1 MIKNAPKI
9 AAIDVGTNSF
19 HLIIVS
25 VDHRG
30 IMQVFYKEK
39 EVVRLGCCAGDMKE
53 LQEDAIQ
60 RGIDALN
67 RFALLAHSESAEIC
81 AVATSAVREAANK
94 EDFVQRVNKET
105 GISIEVVSGIE
116 EGRLIYLGAI
126 HALPIENQ
134 KVLII
139 DIGGGST
146 ETIIGFK
153 GEVKYIHSEKLG
165 AIRINQ
171 QFFPDGNISDE
182 SINSCRDYIKGSWA
196 PTMKRLIEIGFETVI
211 GTSGT
216 IINLVIMAL
225 LARNET
231 LPEELNGNSVSR
243 EELLNIIGE
252 IISYKTSEERK
263 LIPGLDPTRAD
274 IIVGGAL
281 IIENA
286 IKSLN
291 IQSIT
296 ISSYALREG
305 IVFNTIQKNI
315 ALLEQHQLSN
325 LRYQTIYNIGERYN
339 FFLEHSEHVKNLSL
353 EIFDGLKLIHKL
365 GYKEREWLEAAA
377 LLHDVGFYISK
388 DQHHKHSYYLI
399 SHCDMPGFTKDE
411 SEIIAN
417 IARYHRKS
425 FPKKKHLNFN
435 KLNKEKKNTVKIL
448 AGILRIAEGIDRRQL
463 KVVKNIKVAHS
474 NKDISIT
481 LIPNS
486 KDIFPD
492 IELWG
497 ANRRKSLLEEIFN
510 IDINFSVENSS
521 NS

>member
-1 MIKNAPKI
+1 MEKNAPKI

-53 LQEDAIQ
+53 LLEDAMQ
-60 RGIDALN
+60 RGIDAMN
-67 RFALLAHSESAEIC
+67 RFALLAHSENAEIS

-94 EDFVQRVNKET
+94 DEFVRRVKEKT
-105 GISIEVVSGIE
+105 GVNIEVVSGVE

-146 ETIIGFK
+146 ETIIGHK

-171 QFFPDGNISDE
+171 QFFPDGIITEE
-182 SINSCRDYIKGSWA
+182 SINTCRSFIKGAWS
-196 PTMKRLIEIGFETVI
+196 PTMKRLIEIGFETVV

-216 IINLVIMAL
+216 MINLVVMAL
-225 LARNET
+225 MARKES
-231 LPEELNGNSVSR
+231 LPEEINGSSVSR
-243 EELLNIIGE
+243 EELLKIIDE
-252 IISYKTSEERK
+252 IISYKTPDERK
-263 LIPGLDPTRAD
+263 NIPGLDPARAD

-281 IIENA
+281 IVEYA

-291 IQSIT
+291 IQNIT

-305 IVFNTIQKNI
+305 IVFDTIQKKRAI
-315 ALLEQHQLSN
+315 LESHQLSY
-325 LRYQTIYNIGERYN
+325 LRYQTIYNIGKRYN
-339 FFLEHSEHVKNLSL
+339 FLQEHSEHVKNISL
-353 EIFDGLKLIHKL
+353 ELFDGLQLIHNL
-365 GYKEREWLEAAA
+365 GYKEREWLESAA

-425 FPKKKHLNFN
+425 LPKKKHLNYT
-435 KLNKEKKNTVKIL
+435 KLSNEKKKIVKIL

-463 KVVKNIKVAHS
+463 KVVKKVKVIHTNKEIK
-474 NKDISIT
+474 II
-481 LIPNS
+481 LIPSS
-486 KDIFPD
+486 KEIPPD

-497 ANRRKSLLEEIFN
+497 ALRRKQLLEEVFN
-510 IDINFSVENSS
+510 INIVIEVNKE
-521 NS
+521 